1 MKPKMQFIVNLGDSK
16 SQGYNWI
23 AISVH
28 KNFVIYFDSFGEKCT
43 NKWVLRKFRNKCLI
57 QSNRQIQAFSSI
69 MCGYFALSFLI
80 EDANGKT
87 LDEYLGFFDNDD
99 LLLNDSK
106 CVKVITQHIKNK

>member
-16 SQGYNWI
+16 SQGYHWI

-87 LDEYLGFFDNDD
+87 LDEYLSFFDNDD